1 MTFLND
7 NTAFVRF
14 FEQNVTRTF
23 SFERSDCQIDFM
35 SVDGDLHLEL
45 TDGGEEISEKWFA
58 IYDHKMPSFNR
69 DTFLF
74 IEFKL
79 GAFSTNEEMIL
90 QFAKDNMGIYDT
102 VGIELVNNRTKE

>member
-1 MTFLND
+1 
-7 NTAFVRF
+7 
-14 FEQNVTRTF
+14 
-23 SFERSDCQIDFM
+23 
-35 SVDGDLHLEL
+35 
-45 TDGGEEISEKWFA
+45 
-58 IYDHKMPSFNR
+58 MPSFNR